1 MSDTRATALA
11 ALAAGLS
18 PIPIQ
23 PGGKVPACPWEQ
35 YQRHAMQ
42 PADVDRLFR
51 NGCNIGVICGA
62 VSGGL
67 ECLDV
72 DAPDLLRPFL
82 DTLEGVNPDLRHRL
96 NVWQETCSGGYH
108 LLYRV
113 NGKVGGNQDLAK
125 TAPYLDESGTKRQ
138 DVLFETRAEGG
149 YFLLAPSRA
158 VRGHGQDTDGLPYP
172 YILHGD
178 LDAIPTIAPED
189 RELLHGIARSFAEDG
204 HQEQEQRH
212 QGGTRVSGT
221 TEGDRPGDR
230 FNRET
235 DWRELLTGYGW
246 RHLKAAGG
254 REHWQRPGKN
264 GHQASAT
271 LRFDIE
277 AGFWAFTT
285 STPLP
290 TEKPLTKFAVF
301 TYYEHGGDFA
311 AAARALA
318 ARYGMSGQDRQGHT
332 GQATDQDHQAEAEP
346 EEWEPPVDLDKPDL
360 PGFTASDFPATL
372 WAMIEGIAKATETP
386 LELPAMGV
394 LAVAATACQR
404 RLKIELDPGYTE
416 PLNLWT
422 LTALPPGSRKSAV
435 QRLAIAPLQS
445 WEIERGQ
452 AMAPEIRA
460 ARATRAAEEGRLKE
474 LQKKFGKEQD
484 ETKRSTLLEEITN
497 AEAALPE
504 VPRKPRVFAQDTTAE
519 KAGALLAD
527 HGEKIGVFSCEGGLF
542 DILAGRYSAGTPNM
556 DVFLQAHA
564 GDPVRVDRGSRP
576 PVDLQEPAL
585 SMGLSIQPSVLNE
598 MAGKAAF
605 RGRGLIGRFLYAV
618 PADIVGKR
626 TLETVPVSPSVRA
639 GYDQAIM
646 ALLDLPEQRNM
657 LTGELFAIQ
666 LTEEAHAD
674 WKAFAREVETG
685 MAEGGPLESLRDW
698 AGKAAGAAGRIA
710 GVFHC
715 IEHAGRLLQ
724 ADPEDL
730 FPPTPDRYP
739 LTGATMRTAL
749 NLARKLLAHA
759 VFVYRIMAEDE
770 GIWAA
775 RRILRWI
782 RSTGAEGFTVNE
794 CYRALRGSFPKR
806 ANLDPGLLTLMER
819 NYIRRERPPADR
831 KPGRPSERY
840 TVNPATWTRQE
851 GF

>member
-23 PGGKVPACPWEQ
+23 PGGKVPLGEWKE
-35 YQRHAMQ
+35 YQRKAMQ

-51 NGCNIGVICGA
+51 NGCGIGLVCGA
-62 VSGGL
+62 VSGNL
-67 ECLDV
+67 ELLDF
-72 DAPDLLRPFL
+72 DAPELFRPFGDTLESIAPDLR
-82 DTLEGVNPDLRHRL
+82 GRL
-96 NVWQETCSGGYH
+96 TTWQETPSGGYH
-108 LLYRV
+108 LVYRCS
-113 NGKVGGNQDLAK
+113 GTVGGNAVLARGRGGK
-125 TAPYLDESGTKRQ
+125 AAI
-138 DVLFETRAEGG
+138 ETRGEGG
-149 YFLLAPSRA
+149 QFLIAPSRA
-158 VRGHGQDTDGLPYP
+158 TSKQDGELHPYT
-172 YILHGD
+172 LHGD
-178 LDAIPTIAPED
+178 LGAIPTITEAERD
-189 RELLHGIARSFAEDG
+189 LIHSIARSFDEGG
-204 HQEQEQRH
+204 HQEQEH
-212 QGGTRVSGT
+212 QGGTKASGT
-221 TEGDRPGDR
+221 TGGDRPGDH
-230 FNRET
+230 FNAET
-235 DWRELLTGYGW
+235 DWSALLTGYGW
-246 RHLKAAGG
+246 RHLKATGG
-254 REHWQRPGKN
+254 REHWQRPGKT
-264 GHQASAT
+264 GPQASAT

-290 TEKPLTKFAVF
+290 VQKPLTKFAVF
-301 TYYEHGGDFA
+301 TYMEHDGDFA

-318 ARYGMSGQDRQGHT
+318 ARYGTGGTDRHDHTGPAEDQGH
-332 GQATDQDHQAEAEP
+332 QEQAEP
-346 EEWEPPVDLDKPDL
+346 EEWEPPVDLDTPDL
-360 PGFTASDFPATL
+360 PGFTAADFPATL
-372 WAMIEGIAKATETP
+372 WAMIEGIARATETP
-386 LELPAMGV
+386 PELAGMNV

-404 RLKIELDPGYTE
+404 RLKIELDPGYVE

-452 AMAPEIRA
+452 AMAPEIKEA
-460 ARATRAAEEGRLKE
+460 EATRAAGALRIKE
-474 LQKKFGKEQD
+474 LQKRYAKEQD
-484 ETKRSTLLEEITN
+484 EGKRSTLLEEITT

-504 VPRKPRVFAQDTTAE
+504 VPRKPRVFGQDVTAE
-519 KAGALLAD
+519 KTGALLATY
-527 HGEKIGVFSCEGGLF
+527 GEKIGIFSAEGGIF
-542 DILAGRYSAGTPNM
+542 DILAGRYSAGVPNM

-564 GDPVRVDRGSRP
+564 GDQVRVDRGSRP

-585 SMGLSIQPSVLNE
+585 SMGLSIQPSVLHE

-605 RGRGLIGRFLYAV
+605 RGRGLIGRFLFAV

-639 GYDQAIM
+639 GYDQAITT
-646 ALLDLPEQRNM
+646 LLDLPEQRNM

-666 LTEEAHAD
+666 LTPEAHAD

-698 AGKAAGAAGRIA
+698 AGKLPGAAGRIA

-724 ADPEDL
+724 EDPEDL
-730 FPPTPDRYP
+730 FPPTPDHYP

-749 NLARKLLAHA
+749 SLARKLLAHA
-759 VFVYRIMAEDE
+759 VFVYGIMGEDE

-782 RSTGAEGFTVNE
+782 RNTNAEGFSVNE
-794 CYRALRGSFPKR
+794 CYRALRGTFPKR
-806 ANLDPGLLTLMER
+806 ADLDPGLLTLAER
-819 NYIRRERPPADR
+819 NYLRRERPPAAR

-840 TVNPATWTRQE
+840 QVNPATWTRQK

>member
-1 MSDTRATALA
+1 MATSDIQA
-11 ALAAGLS
+11 AAKAAIKAGLA
-18 PIPIQ
+18 PIPVVA
-23 PGGKVPACPWEQ
+23 GDKVPLDEWTSDMAGPMAET
-35 YQRHAMQ
+35 
-42 PADVDRLFR
+42 DVPRRFH
-51 NGCNIGVICGA
+51 NGCNVGIACGA
-62 VSGGL
+62 GSGSL

-72 DAPDLLRPFL
+72 DSPELWQPLL
-82 DTLEGVNPDLRHRL
+82 DTIESVNPDLRHRL
-96 NVWQETCSGGYH
+96 NVWQETCSGGFH
-108 LLYRV
+108 ALYRV
-113 NGKVGGNQDLAK
+113 AGVVDGNKKLAMK
-125 TAPYLDESGTKRQ
+125 PPHKDAEGNKHQETLI
-138 DVLFETRAEGG
+138 ETRGQGG
-149 YFLLAPSRA
+149 QFILAPSVA
-158 VRGHGQDTDGLPYP
+158 KSKYDGKLNPYV
-172 YILHGD
+172 LHGD
-178 LDAIPTIAPED
+178 LAHLPTITEAERD
-189 RELLHGIARSFAEDG
+189 LIHRIARSFDEAGRHEA
-204 HQEQEQRH
+204 QEQRQRRH
-212 QGGTRVSGT
+212 KGASTP
-221 TEGDRPGDR
+221 GDRPGDKY
-230 FNRET
+230 NAET
-235 DWRELLTGYGW
+235 DWSALLEGYGW
-246 RHLKAAGG
+246 RYLKTVGD
-254 REHWQRPGKN
+254 RQHWQRPGKE
-264 GHQASAT
+264 GPGTSGT
-271 LRFDIE
+271 LHPTK
-277 AGFWAFTT
+277 GFWCFSS

-290 TEKPLTKFAVF
+290 TEKPLTPFAVF
-301 TYYEHGGDFA
+301 TYYEHSGDFKA
-311 AAARALA
+311 AAGALA
-318 ARYGMSGQDRQGHT
+318 ARYGMKWDGGGKQEQTEQGK
-332 GQATDQDHQAEAEP
+332 AEP
-346 EEWEPPVDLDKPDL
+346 EEWEPPVDLDTPDL
-360 PGFTASDFPATL
+360 PGFTAADFPPTL

-452 AMAPEIRA
+452 AMAPEIKEAEA
-460 ARATRAAEEGRLKE
+460 ARAAGALRIRE
-474 LQKKFGKEQD
+474 LQKRYAKEQD
-484 ETKRSTLLEEITN
+484 EGKRSTLLEEITC

-504 VPRKPRVFAQDTTAE
+504 IPVRPKAFRQDVTPE
-519 KAGALLAD
+519 KAGALLATY
-527 HGEKIGVFSCEGGLF
+527 GEKIGIFSAEGGIF
-542 DILAGRYSAGTPNM
+542 DILAGRYSGGTPNM

-585 SMGLSIQPSVLNE
+585 SMGLSIQPSVLHE

-605 RGRGLIGRFLYAV
+605 RGRGLIGRFLFAV

-626 TLETVPVSPSVRA
+626 TLETVPVSASVRA

-657 LTGELFAIQ
+657 LNGELFAIQ
-666 LTEEAHAD
+666 LTPEAHAD

-749 NLARKLLAHA
+749 SLARKLLAHA
-759 VFVYRIMAEDE
+759 VFVYGIMGEDE

-775 RRILRWI
+775 RRVLRWI

-819 NYIRRERPPADR
+819 NYIRRERPPGER

-840 TVNPATWTRQE
+840 TVNPAARTRQE